1 VIDFMSNLIRFGVS
15 IDDDLLEKFDVLSN
29 ERGYA
34 NRSEALRDLIRDNLI
49 QKKVNFD
56 SDAQILG
63 SLTLV
68 YDHHSTTLL
77 QAMAE
82 IQHKHHDL
90 ILSVMHLHVNHTD
103 CLEILALSGKTLQI
117 NSLADELIS
126 LKGVKHGKLCVT
138 LPSSE
143 IHKQ

>member
-1 VIDFMSNLIRFGVS
+1 MSNLIRFGVS

-49 QKKVNFD
+49 QKKINFD

-77 QAMAE
+77 QDMAD
-82 IQHKHHDL
+82 IQHKHHNL

-103 CLEILALSGKTLQI
+103 CLEILALSGKTAQI